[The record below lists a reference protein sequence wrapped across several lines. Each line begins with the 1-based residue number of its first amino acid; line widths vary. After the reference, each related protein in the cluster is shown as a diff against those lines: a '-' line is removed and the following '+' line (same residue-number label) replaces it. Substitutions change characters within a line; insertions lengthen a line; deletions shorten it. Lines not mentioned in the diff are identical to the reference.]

1 MVLAGERRP
10 GLHRAGCESALPEG
24 FLDALRVRGSDA
36 LVDGECL
43 LQVHRGLAGGAVV
56 DVAAADAF
64 QGARFIQRRADVA
77 GDGQRLVVIVAGLLA
92 GSALGR

>member
-1 MVLAGERRP
+1 MVLAGGCRP
-10 GLHRAGCESALPEG
+10 GLRRAGCELVLLQG
-24 FLDALRVRGSDA
+24 FLDAPGVRSSDA
-36 LVDGECL
+36 LVDGECV

-77 GDGQRLVVIVAGLLA
+77 GDGQRLAVVVAGLA
-92 GSALGR
+92 GG

>member
-43 LQVHRGLAGGAVV
+43 LQVHSGLARVAVV
-56 DVAAADAF
+56 EAAAADAF
-64 QGARFIQRRADVA
+64 QGARFVQRRADVA
-77 GDGQRLVVIVAGLLA
+77 GDGQRLAVVVAGVA
-92 GSALGR
+92 GG